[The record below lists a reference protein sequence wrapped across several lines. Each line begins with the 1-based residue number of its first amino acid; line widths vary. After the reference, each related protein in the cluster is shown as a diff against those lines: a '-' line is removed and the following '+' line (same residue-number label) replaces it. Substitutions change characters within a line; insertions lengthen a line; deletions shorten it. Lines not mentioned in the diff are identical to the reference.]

1 MTYVTVAVY
10 AVPTANKARFIEHSK
25 ELTPLFTRHGALAA
39 VDAWGDDVPDGE
51 TTSFPMA
58 VQCAADETVAYSHII
73 WPDKATHDENMPNVM
88 AAMQAASA
96 DNPMPFD
103 GKRMIFASFQS
114 VVEA

>member
-1 MTYVTVAVY
+1 MSYITVAAY
-10 AVPTANKARFIEHSK
+10 AVPTANKDAFIAHSK
-25 ELTPLFTRHGALAA
+25 TLTPLFTKHGALAA

-58 VQCAADETVAYSHII
+58 VKCEADETVAYSHVI
-73 WPDKATHDENMPNVM
+73 WPDKETHDANMQKVM
-88 AAMQAASA
+88 AAMQQASK

-103 GKRMIFASFQS
+103 GKRMIFASFQT